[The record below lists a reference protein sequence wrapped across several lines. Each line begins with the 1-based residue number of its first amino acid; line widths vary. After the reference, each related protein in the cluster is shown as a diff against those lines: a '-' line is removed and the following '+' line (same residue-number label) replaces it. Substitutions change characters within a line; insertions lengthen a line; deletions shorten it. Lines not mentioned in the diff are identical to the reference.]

1 MKLIRIEMRAM
12 CHQGE
17 ESLQSG
23 EALFRYSIPRLKTNM
38 QIQGGLKKKKKKKT
52 GSATK
57 LMTWHSRFYS

>member
-38 QIQGGLKKKKKKKT
+38 QIQCGLKKKKKKKKNGECNKT
-52 GSATK
+52 YDMAQ
-57 LMTWHSRFYS
+57 